1 MPCTTNMKESC
12 NMGLTCILDF
22 FLNPKYMSLSHS
34 KSLFY
39 SLYPPSLT
47 CLSGLCA
54 NAWPERHLQLSSLGG
69 PKYVAFL

>member
-22 FLNPKYMSLSHS
+22 FLSPKYTSLSHS

-47 CLSGLCA
+47 YLSGLCA
-54 NAWPERHLQLSSLGG
+54 NA
-69 PKYVAFL
+69 